1 MGITLPVALFIILTQ
16 PTTPS
21 RWAVPLRLRPLRS
34 AWRQESV
41 RPGPLFAPTPRTS
54 GCFGHFHYALRFA
67 PSSTVH
73 HLRFEELC
81 LRRVRGRIQLAALV
95 SGIVVPPQPDPDVTQ
110 ARCSITDCPATPAS
124 RLALTMTSAHLVLH
138 SIPCAARC
146 SRFARGYRCCK
157 PLTHS
162 HRSSP
167 LYATLASASTAH
179 RHRQSTKSPQTGCL
193 PRFC

>member
-1 MGITLPVALFIILTQ
+1 MGITLPVALFILFAQ
-16 PTTPS
+16 PVPS
-21 RWAVPLRLRPLRS
+21 RWEVPLRLRPLRS
-34 AWRQESV
+34 AWRQESA
-41 RPGPLFAPTPRTS
+41 RPGPLTAPTPRTS
-54 GCFGHFHYALRFA
+54 GSFGHFHYALHFA

-73 HLRFEELC
+73 NLWFKALC
-81 LRRVRGRIQLAALV
+81 LRWVRGRIQLAALV

-138 SIPCAARC
+138 SISFAARC
-146 SRFARGYRCCK
+146 SRYARGYRCCS

-162 HRSSP
+162 HRTLP
-167 LYATLASASTAH
+167 LYATLASAFTAH
-179 RHRQSTKSPQTGCL
+179 RHRQSTKSPQNGCL